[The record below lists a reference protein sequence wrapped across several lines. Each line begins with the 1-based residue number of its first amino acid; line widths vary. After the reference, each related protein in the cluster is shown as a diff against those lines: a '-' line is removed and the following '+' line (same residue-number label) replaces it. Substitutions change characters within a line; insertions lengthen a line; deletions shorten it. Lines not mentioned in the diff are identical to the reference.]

1 MEGRGHGRVGEGG
14 GTRGGMEGGRA
25 DRGWREGARG
35 WWGGRLQGE
44 GGREGGR
51 EQGEGVEAMMLGR
64 QRAPVEEGR
73 VEGGRVDEGNERG
86 RDGTMHGRRYGG
98 SERRRD

>member
-1 MEGRGHGRVGEGG
+1 MMEGGCKGMVGEGG
-14 GTRGGMEGGRA
+14 NKGR
-25 DRGWREGARG
+25 
-35 WWGGRLQGE
+35 

-86 RDGTMHGRRYGG
+86 

>member
-1 MEGRGHGRVGEGG
+1 MEGRGHGRVVEGG

-44 GGREGGR
+44 GGRERARGGSGSDDARQAESASGGR
-51 EQGEGVEAMMLGR
+51 EG
-64 QRAPVEEGR
+64 
-73 VEGGRVDEGNERG
+73 
-86 RDGTMHGRRYGG
+86 
-98 SERRRD
+98 